1 MEFTRY
7 YGKHKRQND
16 CVIQTSVLQE
26 KGKTLQIRIDAELNN
41 YLITLANDLRQEA
54 SKVARYI
61 LLDFFLTL
69 KQETQKADIEDFLN
83 RKI

>member
-54 SKVARYI
+54 SKVARDI